1 MITITLADSPALWEP
16 LNSVA
21 GNMWFKLTSNTQSQ
35 TDFNYLF
42 NPLILG
48 VTSSLVKY
56 DMGVYPIPEAPLDIN
71 GASGYGLFT
80 AEKILRE
87 KVSYDLDPAI
97 GVSISPLDQP
107 TPMENSYVPYQMRY
121 GFSYNPGLT
130 FANTIISGTAVGLTF
145 ATPHGLV
152 VGDKI
157 LINKSNKLV
166 NPQYDGLKVVSN
178 VLGTWSVVLNYPVGL
193 TAYVETGNID
203 YLERFT
209 ATSSVYY
216 GFNGTRQYD
225 EEYIT
230 DSTNY
235 FRRRFNFT
243 EFYNQDNTGVSR
255 FMTSYYKDTLYQEAS
270 VNRLQPKS
278 VYSTNYETLST
289 ILNYYGSATY
299 SNKWRVITYSGQNP
313 DALSIVA
320 TYSFDMPIISTYSY
334 HMYNFPSGPKN
345 LANMGVSLTNV
356 DFYKLNIYTTVGG
369 LTPKSTFIYKIVNNC
384 SVYTNV
390 RLAFRNSLGAFE
402 FWNFNLDSKNTTKV
416 SRKEYKTNL
425 PYQYDIGSRQQTI
438 YSADINETWTINTDW
453 ISEYDYTYLKQ
464 LIKSTEVYL
473 IDETSLY
480 LKPGNVLFDWVGG
493 EYEAG
498 GYDILKYPILITD
511 DTYEVK
517 TAYRNKQFNLTI
529 NYRMANGVV
538 TQNR

>member
-1 MITITLADSPALWEP
+1 MITITLADAPALWEP

-35 TDFNYLF
+35 TDFKYLF

-48 VTSSLVKY
+48 VTSSQVKY
-56 DMGVYPIPEAPLDIN
+56 DMGIYPVPEAPLDVN
-71 GASGYGLFT
+71 GLSGYGLFT

-107 TPMENSYVPYQMRY
+107 QPMPNTYVPYRMRY
-121 GFSYNPGLT
+121 GFAYNPGLT

-145 ATPHGLV
+145 AVPHNLV
-152 VGDKI
+152 VGDVI
-157 LINKSNKLV
+157 LINKSNKIV
-166 NPQYDGLKVVSN
+166 NPDYDGLKTVAS

-209 ATSSVYY
+209 ATSSIYY

-225 EEYIT
+225 QEYIT
-230 DSTNY
+230 DNSNY

-243 EFYNQDNTGVSR
+243 EFFAQDNSGVSR
-255 FMTSYYKDTLYQEAS
+255 FLIDYYKDNDYQETTS
-270 VNRLQPKS
+270 TRLVPKK
-278 VYSTNYETLST
+278 VYTTNYETLST

-299 SNKWRVITYSGQNP
+299 SNKWKIFTYTGQNQ
-313 DALSIVA
+313 DNLTLSA
-320 TYSFDMPIISTYSY
+320 SYSFDMPIISTYSY

-345 LANMGVSLTNV
+345 LQNMGVSLTNI
-356 DFYKLNIYTTVGG
+356 DFYKLALYTTPGG
-369 LTPKSTFIYKIVNNC
+369 NTIKSSFLYQVVNNC
-384 SVYTNV
+384 SVYDNV
-390 RLAFRNSLGAFE
+390 RLAFRNSFGAFE
-402 FWNFNLDSKNTTKV
+402 FWNFNLDSKNTTRV
-416 SRKEYKTNL
+416 SRKEYKRNL

-438 YSADINETWTINTDW
+438 YSADINETWVVNTDW
-453 ISEYDYTYLKQ
+453 INEYDYAHLKE

-480 LKPGNVLFDWVGG
+480 LKTGNILYDWIGG
-493 EYEAG
+493 EYLAG
-498 GYDILKYPILITD
+498 GYDVLKYPIVITD

-517 TAYRNKQFNLTI
+517 TTYRNKQFNLVI
-529 NYRMANGVV
+529 SYKMANGVV

>member
-1 MITITLADSPALWEP
+1 MITITLVDAPATWEP

-35 TDFNYLF
+35 TDFKYLF

-48 VTSSLVKY
+48 VTSSSIKY
-56 DMGVYPIPEAPLDIN
+56 DMGVYPVPEAPLDVN

-80 AEKILRE
+80 PEKILRE

-97 GVSISPLDQP
+97 GVVISPLDQP
-107 TPMENSYVPYQMRY
+107 QPMPNSYVPYRMRY

-145 ATPHGLV
+145 ASAHGLV
-152 VGDKI
+152 VGDII
-157 LINKSNKLV
+157 LINKNNKLV
-166 NPQYDGLKVVSN
+166 NPSYDGLKRVSN
-178 VLGTWSVVLNYPVGL
+178 VLGTWSVVLDYPVGL
-193 TAYVETGNID
+193 TAYVESGNID

-209 ATSSVYY
+209 ATSSIYY

-230 DSTNY
+230 DNFDY
-235 FRRRFNFT
+235 FRKRFNFT
-243 EFYNQDNTGVSR
+243 SYFAQDNSGQSR
-255 FMTSYYKDTLYQEAS
+255 FLTGYYADTLYQES
-270 VNRLQPKS
+270 VNNRLVAKK
-278 VYSTNYETLST
+278 VYTTNYETLST
-289 ILNYYGSATY
+289 ILDYYGAATY
-299 SNKWRVITYSGQNP
+299 SNKWKVVTYTGENVNN
-313 DALSIVA
+313 LSIAA
-320 TYSFDMPIISTYSY
+320 TYSFDMPVISTYSY
-334 HMYNFPSGPKN
+334 HMYNFPTGPKN
-345 LANMGVSLTNV
+345 LINMNVSLTNI
-356 DFYKLNIYTTVGG
+356 DFYKINLYTTPGG
-369 LTPKSTFIYKIVNNC
+369 NVVKSSFLYQIVPNC
-384 SVYTNV
+384 SVYTNI

-416 SRKEYKTNL
+416 SRKEYRTNL
-425 PYQYDIGSRQQTI
+425 PYQYDIGKREMGI
-438 YSADINETWTINTDW
+438 YSAEINETWTVNTDW
-453 ISEYDYTYLKQ
+453 ISEYDYRHLKQ

-480 LKPGNVLFDWVGG
+480 LKPGGVLYDWPGG

-498 GYDILKYPILITD
+498 GYDLLKYPILITD

-529 NYRMANGVV
+529 NYKMANGVV